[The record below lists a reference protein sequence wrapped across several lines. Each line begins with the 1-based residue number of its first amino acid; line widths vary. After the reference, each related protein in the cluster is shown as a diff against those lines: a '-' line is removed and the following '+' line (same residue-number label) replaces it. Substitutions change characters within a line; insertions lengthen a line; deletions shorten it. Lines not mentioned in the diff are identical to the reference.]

1 MKRMQQI
8 GIWFVCLVGLVLV
21 LLRLLWCALFDHER
35 AEKIGAGISRAGNAA
50 LNGDPRETISSRAH
64 HSRSRERKWACRLCR
79 LLDRL
84 DPNHCR
90 DAADEHAKHTSTE
103 SQP

>member
-1 MKRMQQI
+1 MKHVQQL
-8 GIWFVCLVGLVLV
+8 GIWFVCVVGLVLV
-21 LLRLLWCALFDHER
+21 LLRLFLCALFDHER
-35 AEKIGAGISRAGNAA
+35 AGKIGAGISRAGNAA

-64 HSRSRERKWACRLCR
+64 RARSRGRAYGCLLCG